1 MNHVGSVA
9 ALCRKLAT
17 RSRHSKLQI
26 LLIVLLVCLPS
37 TVSIWQA
44 TTEYTETERGTQL
57 MGNADY
63 IIRSS
68 RTTESVD
75 AVNKATQEIK
85 SYIQHGHL
93 VPRIFVESKLKT
105 ATGLHHLN
113 ASAFPLDSPTVAGMY
128 HVRFDP
134 KPTKTQPSVLLPTAT
149 LKRLGLDH
157 AHTTAPQ
164 QLELF
169 GESWQVGGVYTQP
182 ANPGAEELLIN
193 ADSLEILPDGV
204 TVTGAAW
211 YLEGDADFDAI
222 TSHGYDI
229 MSRSDAI
236 SNSTFPSV
244 VETFVPWVV
253 AVLCTMVYAMLVLG
267 FNREDRIQWSVL
279 SKLGLG
285 PMQVRS
291 VAALTLLLRLFI
303 AGATGFLFSLGF
315 GWCLTRLTQHM
326 TGMEYGELT
335 VDWPVEFTVFFL
347 YVLVS
352 LLPAALINFKKKQ
365 IRSKQTTI
373 WNTASW
379 WPKLTVREFLNA
391 PDRSVVGL
399 ASVCALVLAALAA
412 TTVLQALTN
421 RLELLEKHP
430 SFAPGWARVEMGTQN
445 LTHAQI
451 DSLSKQLNAS
461 ISTLAWASLP
471 GQEGENNTLA
481 IDTDAF
487 RCVQKAYLKSIETKV
502 FDTKTCALQAND
514 MRSSPTIAIMDSKNA
529 QVYLDRDFTSE
540 ERTDYSKKIFCVD
553 MRCPKQVTITS
564 LDPNL
569 KVGSVP
575 TRNIANITTRG
586 LGFPAVLISPKL
598 ANKHGIEQNGSPPLT
613 DGTIFRSY
621 SQDKSV
627 VIHSDSNEPFS
638 SLGARADIA
647 LRNLGVSSQVPQAGE
662 EVEKSAAN
670 LLLLLILGVGFLLTV
685 LVGCVVSIWNARRS
699 HTLKLL
705 QILGVSKSAL
715 ELRTRCTNTVIL
727 LAPTTVGGLAGTLL
741 GWAFLRSQQMGSL
754 FSIPTAAALFPL
766 LICTVALLLPT
777 NIGAGKS

>member
-1 MNHVGSVA
+1 
-9 ALCRKLAT
+9 
-17 RSRHSKLQI
+17 
-26 LLIVLLVCLPS
+26 
-37 TVSIWQA
+37 
-44 TTEYTETERGTQL
+44 

-68 RTTESVD
+68 KTIESVD
-75 AVNKATQEIK
+75 TVNKTTQEIK
-85 SYIQHGHL
+85 SYIHHGHL

-105 ATGLHHLN
+105 ASSSHHLN
-113 ASAFPLDSPTVAGMY
+113 ASVFPLSSPTVTGIY
-128 HVRFDP
+128 HVKWAP
-134 KPTKTQPSVLLPTAT
+134 KLSKTQPSVLLSTTT

-164 QLELF
+164 QVELF
-169 GESWQVGGVYTQP
+169 GESWRVGGTYTQP

-193 ADSLEILPDGV
+193 ASNPANLPHNI

-211 YLEGDADFDAI
+211 YLEGSADLDALA
-222 TSHGYDI
+222 TQGYDV
-229 MSRSDAI
+229 MSRSDAV

-244 VETFVPWVV
+244 VERFVPWVLTI
-253 AVLCTMVYAMLVLG
+253 LCVMIYAMLVLG

-291 VAALTLLLRLFI
+291 VATLTLLLRLFI

-335 VDWPVEFTVFFL
+335 VDWPVELTVFFL

-365 IRSKQTTI
+365 IRSNQTTI
-373 WNTASW
+373 CKTASW

-399 ASVCALVLAALAA
+399 ASVCALVLAALTA

-421 RLELLEKHP
+421 RLELLEKYP
-430 SFAPGWARVEMGTQN
+430 SFAPGWARVELGTHS
-445 LTHAQI
+445 LTRAQI

-502 FDTKTCALQAND
+502 FDTKTCALQAKD

-529 QVYLDRDFTSE
+529 QVYLDREFTSE
-540 ERTDYSKKIFCVD
+540 ERTDYSRKIFCVD
-553 MRCPKQVTITS
+553 MHCPKQVTITS
-564 LDPNL
+564 LDPHL
-569 KVGSVP
+569 KVGPVP
-575 TRNIANITTRG
+575 THNLTNIPTRG
-586 LGFPAVLISPKL
+586 LGFPAVIISPEF
-598 ANKHGIEQNGSPPLT
+598 ANKHSIEQNGSPPLT
-613 DGTIFRSY
+613 DGTLFRSN

-627 VIHSDSNEPFS
+627 VIHSDSNETLS

-647 LRNLGVSSQVPQAGE
+647 LRNLGVSPNVPQAGE

-670 LLLLLILGVGFLLTV
+670 LLLLLNVGVGFLLTV

-705 QILGVSKSAL
+705 QILGASKRAL
-715 ELRTRCTNTVIL
+715 ELRTRCTNTVAL
-727 LAPTTVGGLAGTLL
+727 LAPTLVGVLVGTLL
-741 GWAFLRSQQMGSL
+741 GWGFLKSQQMDAL
-754 FSIPTAAALFPL
+754 FSIPLSALLFPI
-766 LICTVALLLPT
+766 LICAVGLVFPTGFVANGNHRQIT
-777 NIGAGKS
+777 